1 MLVAAALLPATVFA
15 QSQPPTPPP
24 TPPPALPADQVPIQP
39 TDQVPIL
46 SSIPRVVPLPMIG
59 YDLFKVD
66 VSKID
71 PGPVE
76 DSYEL
81 SPGDEVHLRVWGQ
94 LQLTYE
100 LVVSPDQFLEIPQ
113 VPGRVAVGGLG
124 LREVKERIRLHLA
137 TAYAIYFNLETPAA
151 STAFIDVSL
160 AKVRP
165 LRFIV
170 QGEVGMPGSYTL
182 HPSLANV
189 IYAIA
194 TAGGVKDSG
203 TLRQIRI
210 RRAGQT
216 IDIDFYDFLIRGTM
230 DPARL
235 RILNGDVIFVPLKR
249 KEVTIEGEVRRP
261 GVYALHPLESE
272 DLDTLLDFAGGVL
285 PSASTD
291 RVLIRRTE
299 LNVGQRTLSI
309 NLGAERA
316 AKRRVALV
324 DSDIVSVVRTNDM
337 RRDFV
342 ELRGQGMLVPGEYQF
357 TPGVRLL
364 DMIKSAGG
372 LAPEAYLDRAE
383 LRRTGTDLR
392 ETYTAL
398 NLRRANQGDPQHN
411 VVLEP
416 LDIVTVFT
424 VGEVRGLNGTIR
436 LTGHVK
442 LPGTVRLSD
451 GMKLSDLLF
460 ARAGVQDVDFMKE
473 SYLPR
478 GEISRVVA
486 GSTARQLITFDL
498 GKLLA
503 GDDAQDHT
511 LQASDEV
518 RIFNRREIV
527 GGERFV
533 TLTGYAKNVGPQ
545 SLLVGMRVSD
555 VLKGP
560 GGFEDPDFRRGA
572 YLPRLDVLRPVAR
585 GDRIEKV
592 LRSFNLGALLGG
604 DQSQDLVLESGDEIV
619 VYAAEDFTEQQHV
632 DISGAVNKP
641 GQYEL
646 AANMTLA
653 DLLVRAG
660 GLQEMAD
667 PAVGDLFR
675 IAVGG
680 DGRVVLETQQ
690 IQLSDASL
698 VLKNRDRVLVRYRQG
713 FEEARVVR
721 VDGQVQFPG
730 EYALPAGGRVA
741 DVIRMAGGLREEAYL
756 EGAALSRGTWYQPRR
771 VVFDLQR
778 ALDDASSPDNLLM
791 YDGDRLVIPREANT
805 IRVEGEVRRPVTIAW
820 ADGKGVGYYLD
831 AAGGLTADA
840 DPNGVTIVLP
850 NGRAAASRFLRG
862 PDIRP
867 GSTIT
872 VAPRPS
878 PFRQLVQAA
887 EQRADTMQPP
897 GGSTSAA
904 KTTAQPETV
913 PGAAPTPATPGTTS
927 TASTPTDNVA
937 QGVVQNLGGACP
949 ALAFDLGSLRVTTI
963 ESTTFIGVTCST
975 LKVTDVVEITAVRVS
990 DRVVVATEIRKR

>member
-1 MLVAAALLPATVFA
+1 MLATAMLVCVGVSAVSA
-15 QSQPPTPPP
+15 QERLADVQVPQRPPVVGAP
-24 TPPPALPADQVPIQP
+24 TSPMPMQTAPEEADQV
-39 TDQVPIL
+39 
-46 SSIPRVVPLPMIG
+46 RAPLPMIG

-66 VSKID
+66 VSKIE
-71 PGPVE
+71 PGPIE

-100 LVVSPDQFLEIPQ
+100 LVVSPDQFLEIPE

-170 QGEVGMPGSYTL
+170 QGEVGRPGSYTL

-272 DLDTLLDFAGGVL
+272 DLDTLLEFAGGVL

-316 AKRRVALV
+316 SKRRVGLV
-324 DSDIVSVVRTNDM
+324 DSDVVTVVRTNDM

-342 ELRGQGMLVPGEYQF
+342 ELRGKGVLVPGEYQF
-357 TPGVRLL
+357 TPGVRMIDL
-364 DMIKSAGG
+364 IKSAGG
-372 LAPEAYLDRAE
+372 LAPEAFLDRAE
-383 LRRTGTDLR
+383 LRRTGSDMR

-398 NLRRANQGDPQHN
+398 NLRLANQGDPQHN
-411 VVLEP
+411 VILQP
-416 LDIVTVFT
+416 LDTVTVFT
-424 VGEVRGLNGTIR
+424 VAEVRGLNGTVQ
-436 LTGHVK
+436 LSGHVK
-442 LPGTVRLSD
+442 LPGQVRLSD

-460 ARAGVQDVDFMKE
+460 ARAGVQDQDFMRE
-473 SYLPR
+473 TYLPR

-498 GKLLA
+498 GKLLS
-503 GDDAQDHT
+503 GDAAQDRV
-511 LQASDEV
+511 LQADDEV
-518 RIFNRREIV
+518 RIFNRRDIV
-527 GGERFV
+527 GTERVV
-533 TLTGYAKNVGPQ
+533 TLSGYAKKTGAHP
-545 SLLVGMRVSD
+545 LLAGMRVSD

-585 GDRIEKV
+585 GDRMEKE
-592 LRSFNLGALLGG
+592 LRSVSLGALLGG
-604 DQSQDLVLESGDEIV
+604 DQSQDLILESGDEIV
-619 VYAAEDFTEQQHV
+619 VYAAKDFTEPQFV
-632 DISGAVNKP
+632 DIAGAVNKP

-646 AANMTLA
+646 VANMTLA
-653 DLLVRAG
+653 DLIVRAG
-660 GLQEMAD
+660 GLQDMAD
-667 PAVGDLFR
+667 PATGDLFR
-675 IAVGG
+675 VAVGT
-680 DGRVVLETQQ
+680 DGRATLETQQ
-690 IQLSDASL
+690 IPLTDLTLA
-698 VLKNRDRVLVRYRQG
+698 LKSRDRVLVRYRPG
-713 FEEARVVR
+713 FEGARVVR
-721 VDGQVQFPG
+721 VLGQVQFPG
-730 EYALPAGGRVA
+730 EYALSAGGRVA
-741 DVIRMAGGLREEAYL
+741 DVIRMAGGLRDGAFL
-756 EGAALSRGTWYQPRR
+756 EGAALMRGPEDSARR

-778 ALDDASSPDNLLM
+778 ALDNASSPDNLLM
-791 YDGDRLVIPREANT
+791 FDGDRLSIPRQANT
-805 IRVEGEVRRPVTIAW
+805 IRVEGEVRRPITIAW

-831 AAGGLTADA
+831 AAGGLTVDG
-840 DPNGVTIVLP
+840 DQNGVTIVLP

-872 VAPRPS
+872 VAAKPS

-887 EQRADTMQPP
+887 EQ
-897 GGSTSAA
+897 SA
-904 KTTAQPETV
+904 
-913 PGAAPTPATPGTTS
+913 GAAPAGGTPVVAGSATTPTS
-927 TASTPTDNVA
+927 VVTAADASAMPAPASTNNVA

-949 ALAFDLGSLRVTTI
+949 TVAFDLGTLRVTTL
-963 ESTTFIGVTCST
+963 ESTTFNGVTCST
-975 LKVTDVVEITAVRVS
+975 LKATDVVEITAVRVS